1 MEFPLNQLQI
11 DPSYISAVED
21 EFESSILAKYTAFKK
36 GSAALVMAFKQE
48 VDKYGSIHNVPCD
61 ILQKYS
67 LPLKSLLD
75 ISQNLQLDLRRQVN
89 KNTKDL
95 EYIRDHGDE
104 DSFIHTI
111 ALRKREKLYKK
122 IEYFDDIEVL
132 HVAIEFCM
140 EKNSHGFKIQNR

>member
-1 MEFPLNQLQI
+1 MEFPLNQLKL

-48 VDKYGSIHNVPCD
+48 VNKHGSIRNIPCD

-67 LPLKSLLD
+67 SPLKSLLD
-75 ISQNLQLDLRRQVN
+75 ISQNLQLDLQRQVN

-95 EYIRDHGDE
+95 EYIQDHSGE

-111 ALRKREKLYKK
+111 ALRKRERLYKK
-122 IEYFDDIEVL
+122 IEYFDDIEIL
-132 HVAIEFCM
+132 YVAIEFCISI
-140 EKNSHGFKIQNR
+140 K